1 CFVCKERIPCAYID
15 APLEAAQIGGVVD
28 RLTQGVEYL
37 AGPLERT
44 GWAIRQLH
52 GALGCRVRWRVGMV
66 GDEFLVALVDLRQ
79 WYTGREVIDAAHAGG
94 RRRAKA
100 GRSMERGAPQGP
112 LPGMSAV
119 AALRR
124 R

>member
-28 RLTQGVEYL
+28 RLTQGVEHL

-52 GALGCRVRWRVGMV
+52 GALGCRIRRRVGMV
-66 GDEFLVALVDLRQ
+66 GDEFLVALVDLRK
-79 WYTGREVIDAAHAGG
+79 RDPRCEVINATRAGN
-94 RRRAKA
+94 
-100 GRSMERGAPQGP
+100 RGCTESSR
-112 LPGMSAV
+112 GM
-119 AALRR
+119 
-124 R
+124 